1 MKPLANFLALREP
14 HLEVRRALRARLVS
28 DGYASVGEFGTWLLA
43 ERPLRSRADVGAPPL
58 GEQRRIAFA
67 EGREIA
73 VPKASSAADWRV
85 ISERLDETGR
95 DLNVWSGDFTFAH
108 ITPGGTLT
116 VARSV
121 AGRVPV
127 YVNDSPKRTV
137 VATQLGAVARY
148 SSDEARIDPWA
159 AALHLEAMMQDER
172 QSVLAG
178 TCTVPPGYWASAA
191 TGFRLQRYWDPR
203 AIVAARPSRRRV
215 AEHAERLSAAVTEA
229 VASEFD
235 DNSLLT
241 LSGGLDS
248 SCLAGL
254 ASRAGKRYT
263 TLTFLPPDPR
273 QRAVEQGWLRRVR
286 RHIRSSVRN
295 EQDIVLTLQGRLSV
309 LESAPRTVIPYRHPA
324 LAMLPR
330 LCERYGITTFVGGE
344 GADEL
349 FGGLTIHEHWMHALR
364 PLDLVYLPSSIPFV
378 ARHAGRYARYLRGSA
393 RGLPLLPLPTELNT
407 LFHESLRERYAV
419 WRRHVAT
426 QYFQPAAARP
436 SLELRH
442 EMFANGMA
450 MHWEVC
456 SRMGVARAFP
466 FVSRALLELAFEAH
480 PVEGLGWGAK
490 RLARV
495 GFRDSVPAGLR
506 ARRDKGDTRPAPRIE
521 VAWSGGVPDEVL
533 SALSRGQLASSAETL
548 GLPEALRLRALVNI
562 VEALRIERDRNEH
575 A

>member
-67 EGREIA
+67 EGRELA
-73 VPKASSAADWRV
+73 VLKASSAADWRV
-85 ISERLDETGR
+85 VSERLGETGR
-95 DLNVWSGDFTFAH
+95 DLNLWIGDFTFAH
-108 ITPGGTLT
+108 LTPGGTLA

-121 AGRVPV
+121 SGRVPV

-148 SSDEARIDPWA
+148 SSSEPRIDPWA
-159 AALHLEAMMQDER
+159 AALHMEALMQDER

-203 AIVAARPSRRRV
+203 SIVAERPSRRRV
-215 AEHAERLSAAVTEA
+215 AEHAERLSAAVREA

-295 EQDIVLTLQGRLSV
+295 EEDIVLTPQGRLSV

-364 PLDLVYLPSSIPFV
+364 PLDLVHLPSSIPFV
-378 ARHAGRYARYLRGSA
+378 ARHALRYARFLRGWA
-393 RGLPLLPLPTELNT
+393 RGLPLLPVPTELST
-407 LFHESLRERYAV
+407 FFHESLCERYVV
-419 WRRHVAT
+419 WRRDVGT
-426 QYFQPAAARP
+426 RYFRSSAARP
-436 SLELRH
+436 LLELRH
-442 EMFANGMA
+442 QMFANAMA

-456 SRMGVARAFP
+456 SRLGVARAFP
-466 FVSRALLELAFEAH
+466 FVNRAGLELALEAH

-490 RLARV
+490 RLARI

-506 ARRDKGDTRPAPRIE
+506 ARRDKGDVRPIAQTN
-521 VAWSGGVPDEVL
+521 VAWSSPVPGELLGALRATQNHSRPEILGV
-533 SALSRGQLASSAETL
+533 R
-548 GLPEALRLRALVNI
+548 EALRLRALVNI